1 MVSNTTWISKAINF
15 SLIHYASIDKEFTWS
30 CSTSNYPLDCEFIA
44 IYQIFKKTLHI
55 FISCQRNR
63 LFNRKFIKT
72 RLWLNLKVLI
82 TFLAR
87 VITFLCSLLD
97 DHFVTFLAV
106 RCYISMQLF
115 YYISMQVL
123 LHFYA
128 GITFLCK
135 RITFL
140 CRYYISMQVLHFYAL
155 HPPDPVS
162 TPS

>member
-1 MVSNTTWISKAINF
+1 MFVHHSGYDHSGYDAMTSIGIELLDSVQVQAIL
-15 SLIHYASIDKEFTWS
+15 LIVNLLQF
-30 CSTSNYPLDCEFIA
+30 
-44 IYQIFKKTLHI
+44 YQIYKKTLHM
-55 FISCQRNR
+55 FVSCQRKR
-63 LFNRKFIKT
+63 LFNKKIIRVGLSI
-72 RLWLNLKVLI
+72 NLKVFI
-82 TFLAR
+82 TFLGR

-135 RITFL
+135 VVTFL
-140 CRYYISMQVLHFYAL
+140 CRLLHF
-155 HPPDPVS
+155 
-162 TPS
+162 